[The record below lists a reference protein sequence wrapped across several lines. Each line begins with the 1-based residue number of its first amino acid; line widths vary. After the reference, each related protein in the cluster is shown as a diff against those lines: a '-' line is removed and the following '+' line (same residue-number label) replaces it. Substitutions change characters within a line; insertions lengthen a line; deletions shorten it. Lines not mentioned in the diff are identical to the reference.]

1 MPAAVAFLGPPG
13 TFGEVA
19 ALRLRPEAELR
30 PFATHTAVVAAVAE
44 GQCDEGVAA
53 IENSLEGSVPET
65 LDALIR
71 ETRVAIR
78 AEIAMPIRHCLLVA
92 QGAGASGI
100 EVIYSHPQALAQC
113 RRYLDAH
120 VPAAAAE
127 ASLST
132 ANAVRE
138 MLARPRSAA
147 IGTERAA
154 ALYGAAVLARDI
166 QDDPSNTTRFVLLAR
181 ADAPPTGDDKT
192 SVVFQTV
199 DRPGALVDVLREFA
213 ERRIN
218 LTKIESRP
226 SKESLGTYVFLVDI
240 EGHRTD
246 TLVAEALERAR
257 AHTERLH
264 IFGSYPRY
272 REPQQ
277 GDTR

>member
-1 MPAAVAFLGPPG
+1 M
-13 TFGEVA
+13 
-19 ALRLRPEAELR
+19 
-30 PFATHTAVVAAVAE
+30 
-44 GQCDEGVAA
+44 AA

-71 ETRVAIR
+71 EPRVAIC
-78 AEIAMPIRHCLLVA
+78 AEIAIPIRHCLLAA
-92 QGAGASGI
+92 QGAGVQGI

-120 VPAAAAE
+120 LPGAAAE

-154 ALYGAAVLARDI
+154 ALYGAEVLARDI

-246 TLVAEALERAR
+246 ALVAEALERAR

-272 REPQQ
+272 RAAEQ
-277 GDTR
+277 GEAR